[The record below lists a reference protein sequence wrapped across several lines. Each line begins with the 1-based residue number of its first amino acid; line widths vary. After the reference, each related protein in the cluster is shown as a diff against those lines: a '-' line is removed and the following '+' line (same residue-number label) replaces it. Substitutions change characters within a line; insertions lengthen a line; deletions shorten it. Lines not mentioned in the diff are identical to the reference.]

1 MTEREGLQATSE
13 TCDDGDGST
22 GGGVE
27 GSGVKDSV
35 EVEQLN
41 LIELVWTC
49 ADLCGGTV
57 DTRQML
63 NVELAPSIPCE
74 GGNADA
80 GGWCDRRGEKS

>member
-22 GGGVE
+22 EGGVE
-27 GSGVKDSV
+27 GSGVEDSV
-35 EVEQLN
+35 EVEP
-41 LIELVWTC
+41 ELVWTC

>member
-41 LIELVWTC
+41 LSWFGPVQTC
-49 ADLCGGTV
+49 A
-57 DTRQML
+57 
-63 NVELAPSIPCE
+63 EEPWIH
-74 GGNADA
+74 
-80 GGWCDRRGEKS
+80 DRC

>member
-27 GSGVKDSV
+27 GSV

-41 LIELVWTC
+41 LSWFGPVQTC
-49 ADLCGGTV
+49 A
-57 DTRQML
+57 
-63 NVELAPSIPCE
+63 EEPWIH
-74 GGNADA
+74 
-80 GGWCDRRGEKS
+80 DRC

>member
-22 GGGVE
+22 EGGVE

-41 LIELVWTC
+41 LSWFLRRPVRRNRGYTTDAE
-49 ADLCGGTV
+49 CG
-57 DTRQML
+57 
-63 NVELAPSIPCE
+63 ASSIH
-74 GGNADA
+74 
-80 GGWCDRRGEKS
+80 SL

>member
-41 LIELVWTC
+41 LSWFGPVRRNRGYTTDVE
-49 ADLCGGTV
+49 CG
-57 DTRQML
+57 
-63 NVELAPSIPCE
+63 ASSIH
-74 GGNADA
+74 
-80 GGWCDRRGEKS
+80 SL